1 MSYARMENRRLK
13 EDMVNQVSTSIF
25 VTNFPDQ
32 FSFRDLWKEC
42 DVYGK
47 VIDVYIP
54 NRRSK
59 TGKRFGFVRFIK
71 INDVERLVN
80 NLCTIWV
87 GRFKL
92 HANVVRFQRQPMKNV
107 RTDANEVK
115 NKSYVYAVKKGI
127 VNYDVEEDK
136 KPAIVL
142 DESGFSQRDFSLSL
156 MGKVKEFSS
165 LSNLKIVLAS
175 EAKENFKSHVGIG
188 SWFSILQQASCSL
201 NLDGRVAW
209 VDIEGV
215 PLKVWTKNTFTR
227 IISKWG
233 ELVYEEEKEMSCLH
247 RKRVCIKTTLEEN
260 IFESFKIIVQGK
272 VYWVRAKEVN
282 GWSTNFIEED
292 DNDNDSMDDNSIG
305 ENDSVHKNTRSEEDS
320 DVQEIPET
328 IFEQKHAENLKMK
341 AKNEEMK
348 GVQSED
354 PFSIYELLEKKQRNR
369 NEGVQLDDTLKYPP
383 GFTPRADREINSNE
397 LDKETGEENKDV
409 QRSNENEGDSGVRNV
424 RNLQSV
430 YRTTVAFVSVRYKE
444 VKLL

>member
-1 MSYARMENRRLK
+1 MENRRSK

-71 INDVERLVN
+71 IKDVERLVN
-80 NLCTIWV
+80 NLCMIWV
-87 GRFKL
+87 GRFKF
-92 HANVVRFQRQPMKNV
+92 HANVVRFQRQPVKNV

-136 KPAIVL
+136 KLAIVL
-142 DESGFSQRDFSLSL
+142 DESCISQRDFSLSL
-156 MGKVKEFSS
+156 VGKVKEFSS

-188 SWFSILQQASCSL
+188 SWFSILQQVSCSF
-201 NLDGRVAW
+201 NLDGRVACL
-209 VDIEGV
+209 DIEGV
-215 PLKVWTKNTFTR
+215 PLK
-227 IISKWG
+227 G
-233 ELVYEEEKEMSCLH
+233 ELVYEEEKEVSCLH
-247 RKRVCIKTTLEEN
+247 MKRVCIKTTLEEN
-260 IFESFKIIVQGK
+260 IFESFKIIAQGK

-282 GWSTNFIEED
+282 GWSPNFIEED
-292 DNDNDSMDDNSIG
+292 DNDNDSWMIIQL
-305 ENDSVHKNTRSEEDS
+305 EKMTLCIRT
-320 DVQEIPET
+320 QEIPET
-328 IFEQKHAENLKMK
+328 IFEQEHVENLKMK
-341 AKNEEMK
+341 AKNDEMK

-354 PFSIYELLEKKQRNR
+354 PFSIYELLEKKQRNC
-369 NEGVQLDDTLKYPP
+369 NEGVQSEDTLKYPP
-383 GFTPRADREINSNE
+383 GFTPRADTEINSNE
-397 LDKETGEENKDV
+397 LDKENGGENKDV
-409 QRSNENEGDSGVRNV
+409 QRSNEDEADSGVRNV
-424 RNLQSV
+424 RNLQSGSMLREDV
-430 YRTTVAFVSVRYKE
+430 ETSTCSGKFKKVEIPRFGEKNFPNTLSLDQRDDMERNV
-444 VKLL
+444 